1 MHIVDSF
8 FVRALEINIWT
19 MVRKRFLP
27 ENKGSWKTGVLKKDQ
42 FSISSLQPV
51 LFPIHCS
58 LSSKTNNH
66 WTLVVRY
73 PAKEDSQK
81 DWDFVL
87 IDSANNDGL
96 ACSQREAFDLRTT
109 LHFRRGTMDEPDPTA
124 ASTLP
129 SALFIRHRTI
139 AQVELECG
147 FRMLLHMYVAG
158 FCCSAKEFCR
168 AINKLRAMDSETLAQ
183 RCRN

>member
-1 MHIVDSF
+1 MHIADSF
-8 FVRALEINIWT
+8 FARALEINSWT

-27 ENKGSWKTGVLKKDQ
+27 ENKGSWKTGVLKKDP
-42 FSISSLQPV
+42 FPINSLQPV

-58 LSSKTNNH
+58 LGSKTNNH

-109 LHFRRGTMDEPDPTA
+109 LHFKRGTMDEPDPIA
-124 ASTLP
+124 ASSHP
-129 SALFIRHRTI
+129 SAHFIRHRKI
-139 AQVELECG
+139 QQFEVECG
-147 FRMLLHMYVAG
+147 FRMILHMYLAG
-158 FCCSAKEFCR
+158 CCSNAREFCR
-168 AINKLRAMDSETLAQ
+168 TTK
-183 RCRN
+183 